1 MSQRLR
7 CFQSLLPIAAIT
19 LLSQING
26 DAPKSLV
33 HHLSQNGYGPCNPL
47 TGLLAKGFRLKTR
60 LEINLHLRCHM
71 QAVLPACRSI
81 CRCSMERAIGFRQGL
96 YSVELTALPDH
107 TAPRHSFLL
116 GRAALSAAS
125 VGLDSVPCPGGN
137 EVEDRIVYVSLESEG
152 NWK

>member
-1 MSQRLR
+1 
-7 CFQSLLPIAAIT
+7 
-19 LLSQING
+19 
-26 DAPKSLV
+26 
-33 HHLSQNGYGPCNPL
+33 
-47 TGLLAKGFRLKTR
+47 
-60 LEINLHLRCHM
+60 
-71 QAVLPACRSI
+71 
-81 CRCSMERAIGFRQGL
+81 MERAIGFRQGL

-152 NWK
+152 NWKGRKEEVRRRGLEGDGAMRSS